1 MARTTLSNSP
11 AIGSSPSRPSA
22 RGLLATRVL
31 DARMTHYI
39 RARACMACARLEV
52 ARCSQLQSQIPS
64 RPKELAR
71 RRPDDGIFLAGK
83 CLSIDCC
90 SKLSSPSSSLK
101 PAAVHAP
108 GRRATRTLSTRFDYV
123 TTQMKHHSTEGVL
136 ASIYHKLAFCTR
148 FLLNRH
154 AKFVSAHPDDSE
166 NDPRVSV
173 VLLGM
178 DQSHTMM

>member
-1 MARTTLSNSP
+1 MRSLP
-11 AIGSSPSRPSA
+11 ATGSCPSRPAA

-108 GRRATRTLSTRFDYV
+108 GRRATRTLSTRFDYA
-123 TTQMKHHSTEGVL
+123 TTQVKHHSTEGVL
-136 ASIYHKLAFCTR
+136 HPFTKSSPSLQGSIEQACQIR
-148 FLLNRH
+148 ER
-154 AKFVSAHPDDSE
+154 S
-166 NDPRVSV
+166 PRR
-173 VLLGM
+173 LGE
-178 DQSHTMM
+178 